1 MNIKKGDNVIVLSGD
16 DKGKTAKVLKAMP
29 SREQVLLEGINVV
42 KKHERAR
49 VQGQKGQ
56 LVERPMPVHVSK
68 VRKADA
74 K

>member
-1 MNIKKGDNVIVLSGD
+1 MLSGD